1 MFRTFFKSKK
11 IRNWIESV
19 YEKGVDRSKLTT
31 RIKIGLLLI
40 ALSFVIGWGG
50 PAVMAVIAVW
60 TKSLKTGLIGGSAL
74 YIFSW
79 FVWGAGVL
87 LTGKA
92 NYDFGRYFLAKF
104 LKKKFFT
111 RTG

>member
-1 MFRTFFKSKK
+1 MFRISFKSKK
-11 IRNWIESV
+11 IRNWVESV
-19 YEKGVDRSKLTT
+19 TEKGLDRSKLTT

-50 PAVMAVIAVW
+50 PAVILVIAIW
-60 TKSLKTGLIGGSAL
+60 IKSLKTGLIGGSAL

-79 FVWGAGVL
+79 FVWGAGML

-92 NYDFGRYFLAKF
+92 NYDLGRYFLAKF

>member
-1 MFRTFFKSKK
+1 MFRISFKSKK
-11 IRNWIESV
+11 MRNWIESV
-19 YEKGVDRSKLTT
+19 TEKGLDRRKLTF

-50 PAVMAVIAVW
+50 PAVMAGIAVW
-60 TKSLKTGLIGGSAL
+60 IKSLKTGLIGGSAL

-79 FVWGAGVL
+79 FVWGAGML

-92 NYDFGRYFLAKF
+92 NYDFGKYFLAKF
-104 LKKKFFT
+104 LKKRFF
-111 RTG
+111 